1 MPLAPF
7 GDGGIAAMLQRIY
20 IRGSHG
26 KPEAVRRSYL
36 GGSGVGALHCC
47 QQSVLRSFMIWIYNL
62 GVVTI
67 FSYATFIREFSMWT
81 WVLALLLM
89 ASSDKELEK

>member
-1 MPLAPF
+1 MPLAPV
-7 GDGGIAAMLQRIY
+7 GVGGIAV
-20 IRGSHG
+20 SSNTN
-26 KPEAVRRSYL
+26 EC
-36 GGSGVGALHCC
+36 GGSLLHAAPCPSRGTGYEEC

-62 GVVTI
+62 GVVAI

>member
-1 MPLAPF
+1 
-7 GDGGIAAMLQRIY
+7 
-20 IRGSHG
+20 
-26 KPEAVRRSYL
+26 
-36 GGSGVGALHCC
+36 
-47 QQSVLRSFMIWIYNL
+47 MIWIYNL
-62 GVVTI
+62 GVVAI